1 MENPEKQVH
10 SIVAGYNKLNKL
22 KIYRAT
28 YSIEY
33 EADLVYEDTY
43 NDSIKEGL
51 LDSSSIL
58 DLLYKYELWD
68 TNDEGRFREIPKLIE
83 DNKLSQYENR
93 LRTTTLKALKS
104 ALADLRSEYSNLF
117 ARRHAYDSYTAEGVS
132 NYAKLSFVV
141 RTSTF
146 CGRKLYRFNGE
157 VSLEEA
163 LFEYQKNTLGEES
176 LRTLAR
182 TESWQQYWVSIKS
195 GIKVFENP
203 NEEQRKLIRISTF
216 YDNLRSSPDCP
227 PENVIDDDDMLDGYL
242 IHSRKEREKEENQN
256 DLEKTLSPKV
266 ANSSEV
272 YIVCEN
278 EEDAKKVYELNSPY
292 ARAIQESRNKVL
304 AERGKVNEV
313 DLPDIKKRLQMEIAK
328 AGLT

>member
-33 EADLVYEDTY
+33 ESDLVYEETY
-43 NDSIKEGL
+43 NEALQSGL
-51 LDSSSIL
+51 LNNESIL
-58 DLLYKYELWD
+58 DLLYNYDIWTPD
-68 TNDEGRFREIPKLIE
+68 DEQKFLNIPKEIE

-93 LRTTTLKALKS
+93 LRTTSLKALKS
-104 ALADLRSEYSNLF
+104 SLKELRDEYSNLF

-132 NYAKLSFVV
+132 NYAKLSFIV

-146 CGRKLYRFNGE
+146 YGKRLYKFRGDF
-157 VSLEEA
+157 EEA
-163 LFEYQKNTLGEES
+163 LFEYQKNTLSEES

-182 TESWQQYWVSIKS
+182 TESWQQYWVSLKS
-195 GIKVFENP
+195 GVKIFENP

-227 PENVIDDDDMLDGYL
+227 PENVIDDDDLLDGYL

-304 AERGKVNEV
+304 AEKGKVNEV
-313 DLPDIKKRLQMEIAK
+313 ELPDVKKRLQMEIAK
-328 AGLT
+328 AGLN